1 MNPVEVREM
10 LERVGAITTGH
21 FKLSSGRHA
30 DTYVQKQRVFE
41 HPRLTASLGEAIAN
55 RQRAVSRAF
64 NVVVSPAVGALTLGH
79 EVARSANCRFQFAER
94 VDGTMRLRRNQRIG
108 PADHVL
114 VVEDVITTG
123 GSAAEV
129 VEMVVSYGAHLTGV
143 AAMVDR
149 SEEDLSFP
157 LDALLRMQIP
167 SWEPTD
173 CPLCAKGE
181 PLDAPGSRYT
191 SS

>member
-41 HPRLTASLGEAIAN
+41 HPRLTASLGDAIA
-55 RQRAVSRAF
+55 QRMRAAGRAF

-79 EVARSANCRFQFAER
+79 EVARAANCRFQFAER
-94 VDGTMRLRRNQRIG
+94 VDDEMTLRRGQHIDG
-108 PADHVL
+108 ADHVL

-123 GSAAEV
+123 GSAADV
-129 VEMVVSYGAHLTGV
+129 VRMVESTGAHLAGV
-143 AAMVDR
+143 AALVDR
-149 SEEDLSFP
+149 SEGDLSFP
-157 LDALLRMQIP
+157 LDPLLRLKIP
-167 SWEPTD
+167 SWEPEN
-173 CPLCAKGE
+173 CPLCAKGD
-181 PLDAPGSRYT
+181 PLDAPGSRHVT
-191 SS
+191 S